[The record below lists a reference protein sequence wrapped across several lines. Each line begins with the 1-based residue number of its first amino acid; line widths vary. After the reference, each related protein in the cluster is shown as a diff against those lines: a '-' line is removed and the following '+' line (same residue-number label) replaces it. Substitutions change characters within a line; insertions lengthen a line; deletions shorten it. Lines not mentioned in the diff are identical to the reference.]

1 MHRPEK
7 LERAAA
13 IQRDLTPVDHPI
25 AVLGA
30 QWPHGKQPLL
40 ARAVPAG
47 FPSPADD
54 YVEGCISLD
63 DYLVRHKEATFFL
76 KVAGHSMRGLGIF
89 DGDLLVV
96 DRALQATHESVV
108 IAVLDNDFTVKQL
121 LHTPTGYVLHAAHPG
136 YPDIALRPEQE
147 LTIWGVVRWA
157 IHRVSV

>member
-1 MHRPEK
+1 MRNPKK

-13 IQRDLTPVDHPI
+13 VQRGLTPVENPN
-25 AVLGA
+25 ALL
-30 QWPHGKQPLL
+30 PHGKLPLL
-40 ARAVPAG
+40 ARPVPAG

-63 DYLVRHKEATFFL
+63 DYLVQHKEATFFL
-76 KVAGHSMRGLGIF
+76 KVAGDSMRGLGIF

-96 DRALQATHESVV
+96 DRAQQATHESVV
-108 IAVLDNDFTVKQL
+108 IAVLDHEFTVKQL
-121 LHTPTGYVLHAAHPG
+121 LHTPHGYVLHAAHPA
-136 YPDIALRPEQE
+136 YPDIVIQPEQE